1 MAQIERTARST
12 RAIPLTPLI
21 DVVFLLMVFFILTTN
36 FSEVEALK
44 LATVREEA
52 QAAKQID
59 KSQQVQQLVLLG
71 SGAAFLNNQLVYF
84 GDLEQQLEVL
94 YTKMPGASMTLQSDD
109 KVQVQMLVD
118 VLDMVYLAGGRDVKV
133 SRWKESETIKAE

>member
-1 MAQIERTARST
+1 MANIQRTPRNS

-44 LATVREEA
+44 LATVREEV
-52 QAAKQID
+52 QAAKKID

-84 GDLEQQLEVL
+84 GDLAQQLEVL
-94 YTKMPGASMTLQSDD
+94 YTKTPGAAMALQSDD
-109 KVQVQMLVD
+109 KVKVQMLVD

-133 SRWKESETIKAE
+133 SRWKEAETIKAQ